1 MNYKSNKIKKLLMY
15 YLLNTLMH
23 LPGEII
29 YYFLYCL
36 GVATIN
42 GKEVKI
48 EWVEKTENFTA
59 LQNDNCLLQFYK

>member
-1 MNYKSNKIKKLLMY
+1 
-15 YLLNTLMH
+15 MH

>member
-1 MNYKSNKIKKLLMY
+1 
-15 YLLNTLMH
+15 MH

-36 GVATIN
+36 EVATIN
-42 GKEVKI
+42 GKEVKV
-48 EWVEKTENFTA
+48 EWVEETENLTA